1 MDCEKFDRV
10 VLDLLYEELDEL
22 TSAAAKRHMEHCARC
37 RDIGSGLRA
46 TRQIGILPLVEAPAG
61 LEERILQAEQAARTH
76 LPARQRFGRAVS
88 VMAGYAM
95 RPQLA
100 MAALLLLM
108 IGSSLVFLRAR
119 PGERDHV
126 RVTERGVPESE
137 AESVAVVP
145 IPEKA
150 RAGENTERA
159 PTEEQEARRERAGA
173 AGADEPSASTDKD
186 REKPADSLAAAAAAE
201 GNASDAGT
209 GDAVFDQ
216 AMTDFRAGRYGDAQ
230 KNFDVVASAGGGNAP
245 TAALFAARSIRS
257 DSGCSAAAPRFE
269 SVSTKHRGSNVGN
282 EAAWQA
288 ADCYRSLGQ
297 IEDAKRNYK
306 LLVGVAG
313 YAERAELALNE
324 MDQERVAAKAPAPTP
339 PAAAAPAK
347 AKAAKPAGKAA
358 ETKKAAPPAAD
369 NKAGF

>member
-22 TSAAAKRHMEHCARC
+22 TTAAAKRHTEHCARC

-61 LEERILQAEQAARTH
+61 LEQRILEAEQKARAR
-76 LPARQRFGRAVS
+76 LPVRQRFGRAVS

-137 AESVAVVP
+137 AESVVAVP

-150 RAGENTERA
+150 RAGEGTEHGPSER
-159 PTEEQEARRERAGA
+159 EARRERSSSPSDDPAPAPGAGKS
-173 AGADEPSASTDKD
+173 DEEAKT
-186 REKPADSLAAAAAAE
+186 ATAE
-201 GNASDAGT
+201 TATVDGDAGT

-216 AMTDFRAGRYGDAQ
+216 AMSDFRAGRYPEAQ

-245 TAALFAARSIRS
+245 SAALFAAQSVRK
-257 DSGCSAAAPRFE
+257 DSGCSTAAPRFE

-288 ADCYRSLGQ
+288 ADCYRALGQ
-297 IEDAKRNYK
+297 IEDARRNYK

-313 YAERAELALNE
+313 YAERADQALAE
-324 MDQERVAAKAPAPTP
+324 MDQERVASRKAPAAPP
-339 PAAAAPAK
+339 PAAK
-347 AKAAKPAGKAA
+347 AKAAKPAAKAGA
-358 ETKKAAPPAAD
+358 QPKAAPPAVD
-369 NKAGF
+369 KSGF

>member
-1 MDCEKFDRV
+1 VDCEKFDRV

-61 LEERILQAEQAARTH
+61 LEESILQAEEKARTH

-150 RAGENTERA
+150 RAGESSDHGA
-159 PTEEQEARRERAGA
+159 PSEARRERGGGATSDEPA
-173 AGADEPSASTDKD
+173 AGASKDSDK
-186 REKPADSLAAAAAAE
+186 PMDSLATT
-201 GNASDAGT
+201 GGTTGDAGS

-216 AMTDFRAGRYGDAQ
+216 AMSDFRSGRYGDAQ
-230 KNFDVVASAGGGNAP
+230 KSFDVVASAGGGNAP

-297 IEDAKRNYK
+297 LEDAKRNYK

-324 MDQERVAAKAPAPTP
+324 MDQERVAAKSPAPTP

-347 AKAAKPAGKAA
+347 AKAAAKPAGKTT
-358 ETKKAAPPAAD
+358 ESKKAAPPAAE
-369 NKAGF
+369 NKSGF

>member
-1 MDCEKFDRV
+1 M
-10 VLDLLYEELDEL
+10 
-22 TSAAAKRHMEHCARC
+22 
-37 RDIGSGLRA
+37 
-46 TRQIGILPLVEAPAG
+46 
-61 LEERILQAEQAARTH
+61 
-76 LPARQRFGRAVS
+76 
-88 VMAGYAM
+88 
-95 RPQLA
+95 
-100 MAALLLLM
+100 
-108 IGSSLVFLRAR
+108 
-119 PGERDHV
+119 
-126 RVTERGVPESE
+126 
-137 AESVAVVP
+137 
-145 IPEKA
+145 
-150 RAGENTERA
+150 
-159 PTEEQEARRERAGA
+159 
-173 AGADEPSASTDKD
+173 
-186 REKPADSLAAAAAAE
+186 DSLATAE
-201 GNASDAGT
+201 GTTGDAGT

-216 AMTDFRAGRYGDAQ
+216 AMSDFRSGRYGDAQ

-245 TAALFAARSIRS
+245 TAALFAARSMRS

-324 MDQERVAAKAPAPTP
+324 MDQERVAQKAPAPTP

-347 AKAAKPAGKAA
+347 AKAAAKPAGKT
-358 ETKKAAPPAAD
+358 ESKKAAPPAAE

>member
-1 MDCEKFDRV
+1 VDCEKFDRV
-10 VLDLLYEELDEL
+10 VLDLLYDELDEL

-61 LEERILQAEQAARTH
+61 LEDRILAAEQKARTH

-119 PGERDHV
+119 PGERDRV

-150 RAGENTERA
+150 RAGENNEHGA
-159 PTEEQEARRERAGA
+159 DESEARRERSAAATPAPEEAAAGA
-173 AGADEPSASTDKD
+173 ASKDGDK
-186 REKPADSLAAAAAAE
+186 PMDSVATAE
-201 GNASDAGT
+201 GAADGGT

-216 AMTDFRAGRYGDAQ
+216 AMSDFRAGRYGEAQ

-245 TAALFAARSIRS
+245 TAALFAARSVRS

-269 SVSTKHRGSNVGN
+269 TVSTKHRGSNVGN

-324 MDQERVAAKAPAPTP
+324 MEQSRVAAKAPAAK
-339 PAAAAPAK
+339 PAAAAPPPAK
-347 AKAAKPAGKAA
+347 AKASKPAEKS
-358 ETKKAAPPAAD
+358 ETKKAAPPAVD
-369 NKAGF
+369 TGF